1 MQGLFLIRH
10 CVEPR
15 PASGVA
21 RVDLERRVVAVN
33 LEAQIRIYTNVI
45 QGTRVKLP
53 GGQSEVGRR
62 PMSASTLGS
71 IYGEILHSREGWMDE
86 NGGVGRGQTS
96 NLLLVPFRSALVFV
110 NNLWC
115 GAAETKPTPFMR
127 PFDYDRDVQV

>member
-21 RVDLERRVVAVN
+21 RVDLERRVVAAN

-62 PMSASTLGS
+62 PMSASTLLGS
-71 IYGEILHSREGWMDE
+71 IYGEILQSREGWMDE
-86 NGGVGRGQTS
+86 NRGVGRGQTS
-96 NLLLVPFRSALVFV
+96 NLLLVPFRSALVF
-110 NNLWC
+110 
-115 GAAETKPTPFMR
+115 AAETKPTPFIMR